1 MKKSVQSCRSILALA
16 LLAALSIAG
25 SGCATNGRHVLLK
38 EYGPT
43 VPAPTNPPLKGM
55 TICIKGFQIA
65 TNLTSLDP
73 KSKPEQP
80 PQFTFV
86 QFTREQSKTWD
97 QEFRALKKQT
107 KKADWWNIGNV
118 RNGFGM
124 IMSHVYALNDPGPW
138 LAETLKMDLEQ
149 QGAKVVEAAQ
159 ADSADICVSG
169 TIQFCRVDIYMKIW
183 GDLVVDLEL
192 QPKNRG
198 PSRASLHT
206 EGGTTAWTSAS
217 SEFYKPLREARQKL
231 SWLTT
236 REILKALKQQP
247 TTAAQ

>member
-1 MKKSVQSCRSILALA
+1 MKKSMQSYRSLLVLE
-16 LLAALSIAG
+16 LLAALAAAG

-38 EYGPT
+38 EYGSSVPLPT
-43 VPAPTNPPLKGM
+43 DPPLKGM
-55 TICIKGFQIA
+55 TICIKGFQTA
-65 TNLTSLDP
+65 TNLTSLEP

-80 PQFTFV
+80 SQFTFV
-86 QFTREQSKTWD
+86 KFTSEQSKTWD
-97 QEFRALKKQT
+97 QEFRALKKKT
-107 KKADWWNIGNV
+107 KKTDWWQVGNV

-124 IMSHVYALNDPGPW
+124 VMSHVYALNDPGPW
-138 LAETLKMDLEQ
+138 LAETLKLDLEA
-149 QGAKVVEAAQ
+149 QGAKVVDAAQ
-159 ADSADICVSG
+159 ADSADLCLSG

-198 PSRASLHT
+198 PSRAALHT
-206 EGGTTAWTSAS
+206 EGGTTAWMSAS

-236 REILKALKQQP
+236 REIVKALKQP
-247 TTAAQ
+247 ATAATQ